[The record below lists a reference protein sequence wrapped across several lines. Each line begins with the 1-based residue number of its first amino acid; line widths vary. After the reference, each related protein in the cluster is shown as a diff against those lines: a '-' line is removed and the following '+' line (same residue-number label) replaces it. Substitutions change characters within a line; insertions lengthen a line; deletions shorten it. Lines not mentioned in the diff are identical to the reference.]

1 MGEEIQVPRG
11 GPIYM
16 MNMISPVTRVP
27 EFEDALLRQLQ
38 DLVAELCLDSSQL
51 CDDDLDLSVDELKV
65 YTEEELVEIALKEA
79 FTDEENAEKSSQP
92 SRECSNA
99 GGILDRS
106 AGENTSN
113 FDCLIGH
120 QSETTCKEIVIE
132 KKSRKRK
139 KKENRLIDSCI
150 QKVER
155 LALIKQKQDEDKAA
169 ARLHSFNSSCKSN
182 ELVIPSSDK
191 IEKFQSLRSKNFAKP
206 RSSDIHDHVPVQYPE
221 IVLCVEVYHTVRK
234 GVKTQ
239 EFLVLGRQT
248 LTELR
253 DKIYCL
259 TDQMMQKAG
268 EHDPS
273 GYFLIEDAF
282 FNDLRNPS
290 AIDYSKPVFDW
301 LGNSKD
307 EALKKW
313 ECIINGEL
321 QQKQKAVLG
330 TVSTSHLPHF
340 KAFHM
345 HTTRFCDLRFQ
356 LGAAYLYCH
365 QGDCKHTIVI
375 RDMRLIHQEDVQ
387 NQAAYPIVIF
397 QLKPRTQKCSVCR
410 IYRAK
415 KVAVDDKWAQEN
427 PCYFCDYC
435 YSLLHSGD
443 GISPYENCSVYD
455 YIHD

>member
-1 MGEEIQVPRG
+1 MLSTTEYAEIFFRRVKLTG
-11 GPIYM
+11 FHSGP
-16 MNMISPVTRVP
+16 S
-27 EFEDALLRQLQ
+27 
-38 DLVAELCLDSSQL
+38 
-51 CDDDLDLSVDELKV
+51 
-65 YTEEELVEIALKEA
+65 
-79 FTDEENAEKSSQP
+79 
-92 SRECSNA
+92 
-99 GGILDRS
+99 
-106 AGENTSN
+106 
-113 FDCLIGH
+113 
-120 QSETTCKEIVIE
+120 
-132 KKSRKRK
+132 
-139 KKENRLIDSCI
+139 DSCI

-155 LALIKQKQDEDKAA
+155 LASIKQKQDEDKAA

-182 ELVIPSSDK
+182 ELAIPSSDK
-191 IEKFQSLRSKNFAKP
+191 IERFQSLRSTNFAKP
-206 RSSDIHDHVPVQYPE
+206 RSSDIQEHVPVRYPE
-221 IVLCVEVYHTVRK
+221 IVLCVEVYHNIRK
-234 GVKTQ
+234 WVKTQ

-259 TDQMMQKAG
+259 TDQVMQKAG

-282 FNDLRNPS
+282 YNDLRDPS
-290 AIDYSKPVFDW
+290 AIDYSKPIFDW
-301 LGNSKD
+301 LRNSKD

-321 QQKQKAVLG
+321 QQKQKAILG

-340 KAFHM
+340 RAFDM
-345 HTTRFCDLRFQ
+345 HTTWFRDLRFR

-375 RDMRLIHQEDVQ
+375 RDMRLIHQEDMQ
-387 NQAAYPIVIF
+387 NRAAYPIVIF

-415 KVAVDDKWAQEN
+415 KVAVDNKWAQEN

-435 YSLLHSGD
+435 YSLLHSVD
-443 GISPYENCSVYD
+443 GIPLYENCSVYD
-455 YIHD
+455 YLHD